1 MKNSLVT
8 VVITTKNEE
17 LVIEDLLK
25 SIKKQSY
32 SPIETIIVDNSSIDK
47 TVEIAK
53 KYTKYVF
60 TKGPERSSQRNYG
73 AKKAKGKYLLFL
85 DADMELLPGVIEECV
100 KKVQNLGVGGII
112 IPEKSVGIGFWA
124 KVKAFERSFYVGYD
138 ITDAARFFDKSV
150 FLKLSGFDENITG
163 PEDWDLSMR
172 VQKKYGIATAESL
185 IYHNE
190 EQLSLWKLMKK
201 KYYYG
206 KKTRVYLSK
215 NKISSV
221 SPQTIFFLRKA
232 FYKKTDKIIAHPFLS
247 LAMIYM
253 LSLELIAGALGYYG
267 RKL

>member
-17 LVIEDLLK
+17 LVIENLLK

-32 SPIETIIVDNSSIDK
+32 SPIEIIIVDNSSIDK
-47 TVEIAK
+47 TREIAK

-60 TKGPERSSQRNYG
+60 RKGPERSSQRNYG

-85 DADMELLPGVIEECV
+85 DADMELSRGVIKESV
-100 KKVQNLGVGGII
+100 KKIQNSSVGGVI
-112 IPEKSVGIGFWA
+112 IPEESVGIGFWA
-124 KVKAFERSFYVGYD
+124 KVKAFERSFYVGD
-138 ITDAARFFDKSV
+138 DTTEAARFFDRSV
-150 FLKLSGFDENITG
+150 FFKLSGFDENITG
-163 PEDWDLSMR
+163 PEDWDFSMR
-172 VQKKYGIATAESL
+172 VQKALGLARTESF

-190 EQLSLWKLMKK
+190 EKLSLWNLMKK

-206 KKTRVYLSK
+206 MNTRMYLSK

-232 FYKKTDKIIAHPFLS
+232 FYRKPNMLIAHPVLTLGMVCMLFL
-247 LAMIYM
+247 
-253 LSLELIAGALGYYG
+253 ETIAGGFGYYR
-267 RKL
+267 RK